1 VIEIKQKFELEHEA
15 VAALKYRSYFN
26 VIWELDEFLRDEL
39 KHKNAG
45 KETEMIREKLVEIMF
60 SNDASFTDI
69 L

>member
-1 VIEIKQKFELEHEA
+1 MIKITQEFELEHEA

-45 KETEMIREKLVEIMF
+45 RKLK
-60 SNDASFTDI
+60 
-69 L
+69 